1 MKDVKIE
8 DLGEELK
15 IIVDGKEIIAC
26 ATPMGKVV
34 AENLLISLDQ
44 AGAINLTI
52 ENLTKA
58 LFE

>member
-15 IIVDGKEIIAC
+15 IIVDGKEIAC
-26 ATPMGKVV
+26 ATHIARAV

-44 AGAINLTI
+44 AGTINLTI
-52 ENLTKA
+52 EDLTK
-58 LFE
+58 

>member
-52 ENLTKA
+52 ENLTK
-58 LFE
+58 